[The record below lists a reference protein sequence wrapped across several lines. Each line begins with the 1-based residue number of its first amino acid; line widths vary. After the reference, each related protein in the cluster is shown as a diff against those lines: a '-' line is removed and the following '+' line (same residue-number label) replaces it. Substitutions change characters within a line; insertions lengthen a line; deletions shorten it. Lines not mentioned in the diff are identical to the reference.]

1 MSAVAQFDLFGHLV
15 DSLPTQA
22 PDLGLRHYQATA
34 RANVAEVFTRTRSAL
49 VSHATGL
56 GKTRL
61 AGAVAWDFK
70 LRGLKTLFLAP
81 TIEITHQSYEA
92 MRKLGLSATIEQAS
106 NRASRPLPDVT
117 VACIATMQGLR
128 LQSFRPDDFGLVV
141 ADECHAA
148 IADRYRAVF
157 AHLASAKLLGISATP
172 DRTDGLSL
180 ANVFDELAHEFTM
193 LQGIQEGF
201 LAPLRFKTAV
211 TDFDAKALR
220 TLAGDVSAG
229 SVEAEITRSGLVHE
243 AANTLA
249 ELAEGERT
257 VAFLPTVASSKAF
270 VAELIARGV
279 PAVHIDGTTPSD
291 LRKQYFAQTKSGQ
304 VRVISNVG
312 CLVEGFDLPEVSVIA
327 LLNPTKSRSRLTQ
340 MIGRGTRL
348 APGKESCLVID
359 FCPGRLKKGRLASPA
374 DALAGR
380 MLPDDVY
387 QHIPASGELVEAVA
401 GAERAAAEIEEQKR
415 QSEAAARK
423 RAERVAELAALARK
437 RAFTYGVQDHD
448 AGSILG
454 GQGGADRGYSSGGV
468 DVEEAE
474 RRRSAG
480 LCSPKQAKQLARH
493 GLNPDMK
500 WRLAR
505 EAMDAI
511 ANNGW
516 KLPDEIKNDRRFYA
530 KGAFPG
536 DLAERALEQLK
547 GGK

>member
-1 MSAVAQFDLFGHLV
+1 MSAAAQYDLFGALV
-15 DSLPTQA
+15 EPLPEQT

-34 RANVAEVFTRTRSAL
+34 RANVADVFTRSRAAL

-61 AGAVAWDFK
+61 AGAIAWDFK
-70 LRGLKTLFLAP
+70 IRGLKTLFIAP

-92 MRKLGLSATIEQAS
+92 MRKLGLSATVEQAS

-117 VACIATMQGLR
+117 AACIATMQGLR
-128 LQSFRPDDFGLVV
+128 LQSFRPDDFGLLIF
-141 ADECHAA
+141 DEAHGSLAERCQLV
-148 IADRYRAVF
+148 RAHF
-157 AHLASAKLLGISATP
+157 PNAKILGLTATP
-172 DRTDGLSL
+172 DRSDGISL
-180 ANVFDELAHEFTM
+180 GNVYDEVAHEFTM
-193 LQGIQEGF
+193 LEGISEGF

-211 TDFDAKALR
+211 TDFDATALR

-229 SVEAEITRSGLVHE
+229 SVESEITRSGLVHE

-249 ELAEGERT
+249 ELSEGERT

-270 VAELIARGV
+270 VAELLARGV

-291 LRKQYFAQTKSGQ
+291 LRKQYFAQTKAGT
-304 VRVISNVG
+304 VRAISNVG

-327 LLNPTKSRSRLTQ
+327 LLNPTKSRSRLAQ

-348 APGKESCLVID
+348 APGKTSCLVID

-380 MLPDDVY
+380 MLPDNV
-387 QHIPASGELVEAVA
+387 HKHLPASGELVEALA
-401 GAERAAAEIEEQKR
+401 TAEKTAKDIEEQKR
-415 QSEAAARK
+415 ASDAAARK

-437 RAFTYGVQDHD
+437 KAFTYGVQDHD
-448 AGSILG
+448 AHAVLG
-454 GQGGADRGYSSGGV
+454 GQGGADRGYTSGEV
-468 DVEEAE
+468 DVDEVA
-474 RRRSAG
+474 RRKSAG
-480 LCSPKQAKQLARH
+480 LCSPKQAKKLAH
-493 GLNPDMK
+493 FGLNPEMK
-500 WRLAR
+500 WKLAR

-511 ANNGW
+511 ADNKW
-516 KLPDEIKNDRRFYA
+516 KLPDHIRDDRRFYA

-536 DLAERALEQLK
+536 DVAAGALEQLK